1 MAFPQVQATSTGN
14 DTTSGSGAVT
24 LPTGV
29 TAGDRLVMVVDVD
42 NGNLS
47 DIIISASGTGW
58 NKLAQESDAGAV
70 RSALFEKQSASG
82 DSADAVTLS
91 FSGQSIAEACSY
103 TVYRISGHD
112 SSAALEYAVQSHTD
126 VGDTNPSAN
135 PDAPSLTPSWGS
147 ADTLW
152 MWVGC
157 WDNATRTISAFPTN
171 YSSNQTTN
179 TGASGASGDVTIAI
193 ATRENAASSEDP
205 GTATISAAEQWN
217 AWTIAIKPAGGGD
230 VTAPVLTSAAFAATG
245 SSTGTASVSTDEGN
259 GTLYCVVTTSSTS
272 PSAAQIKA
280 GNDHTGSAAA
290 FDASQAVSGTGT
302 QNVSVTGL
310 SPSTTYYAHFVQD
323 DAAANESNVASD
335 STGDAT
341 DAADVTAPTLSSPVG
356 TATGTTTATVG
367 ATTDEGNGTMYAVVT
382 VSGTAPSAAQ
392 IKAGQDNSGSAAAW
406 SGSQAIS
413 TVGAKT
419 FSATGLVAATAYY
432 AHVVHTDA
440 ASNDS
445 NVVTSSQFTTD
456 AVASDNI
463 RLQPSLYLER
473 GGYAA
478 SLTADRWIVF
488 TSDLSA
494 VENTGTALS
503 INSTGQPTIDIT
515 GSASYVVGDQVPL
528 FITVYDE
535 GSNPEDRTVRT
546 FFGWVEAIAQA

>member
-1 MAFPQVQATSTGN
+1 MAFPSSSTPV
-14 DTTSGSGAVT
+14 DSGALAGTSQGIT
-24 LPTGV
+24 LASHT
-29 TAGDRLVMVVDVD
+29 TGDRLLVSYVIDGGASTYSSHTAGWDILINETDTQGQITLMVFEK
-42 NGNLS
+42 
-47 DIIISASGTGW
+47 IAASASET
-58 NKLAQESDAGAV
+58 LTI
-70 RSALFEKQSASG
+70 
-82 DSADAVTLS
+82 TLS
-91 FSGQSIAEACSY
+91 ATRTARAIARTITGSDTATAGSAQVANSSGS
-103 TVYRISGHD
+103 
-112 SSAALEYAVQSHTD
+112 
-126 VGDTNPSAN
+126 PSTTAD
-135 PDAPSLTPSWGS
+135 PPSVTPAWGS

-152 MWVGC
+152 VTFAAF
-157 WDNATRTISAFPTN
+157 DNSTRTLSSYPTN
-171 YSSNQTTN
+171 YSN
-179 TGASGASGDVTIAI
+179 TQLEAGSGTSSTPRL
-193 ATRENAASSEDP
+193 ATAARELAATSEDP
-205 GTATISAAEQWN
+205 GAYTFSDVDQWVAATV
-217 AWTIAIKPAGGGD
+217 AIKPAGGGD

-302 QNVSVTGL
+302 QNVNATGL

-406 SGSQAIS
+406 NGSQAIS
-413 TVGAKT
+413 STGAKT
-419 FSATGLVAATAYY
+419 FSATGLASATAYY

-546 FFGWVEAIAQA
+546 FFGWVEAIAQP